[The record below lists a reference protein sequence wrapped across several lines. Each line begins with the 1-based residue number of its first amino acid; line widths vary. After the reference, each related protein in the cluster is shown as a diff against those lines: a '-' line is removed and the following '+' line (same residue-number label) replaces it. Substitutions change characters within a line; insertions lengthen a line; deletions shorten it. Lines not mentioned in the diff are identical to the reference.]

1 MAITREEVCRIAG
14 LAKLH
19 FTDAELAQFTAQF
32 QHILD
37 YIEKLK
43 RVGIEGVEPTSHVSL
58 TGDADHEALREDALR
73 PSLEVQEALN
83 NAPDRRKD
91 HFLVPKVL

>member
-1 MAITREEVCRIAG
+1 MGGFCEGYGAEVLKIAE

-19 FTDAELAQFTAQF
+19 FSESDLEDFTAQF

-43 RVGIEGVEPTSHVSL
+43 GVDIEGVEPTSHAAL
-58 TGDADHEALREDALR
+58 ADVPASR
-73 PSLEVQEALN
+73 SC
-83 NAPDRRKD
+83 APMRSARRSR
-91 HFLVPKVL
+91 

>member
-1 MAITREEVCRIAG
+1 VAITRAEVLKIAE

-19 FTDAELAQFTAQF
+19 FSESELEAFTAQF

-43 RVGIEGVEPTSHVSL
+43 SVDIEGVEPTSHVSL
-58 TGDADHEALREDALR
+58 ADDPGKHLFRTDTTRPSLTVAEALR
-73 PSLEVQEALN
+73 
-83 NAPDRRKD
+83 NAPDQSDD
-91 HFLVPKVL
+91 HFLVPKVI

>member
-1 MAITREEVCRIAG
+1 MAITRDEVRRIAE

-19 FTDAELAQFTAQF
+19 FTDAELAQFADQF

-43 RVGIEGVEPTSHVSL
+43 KVEIEGVEPTSHVSV
-58 TGDADHEALREDALR
+58 TADAEKQTWREDAPR
-73 PSLEVQEALN
+73 PSLEVQEALK
-83 NAPDRRKD
+83 NAPEQRKD